1 METEDRKRLET
12 LERGFDVLVSESR
25 MTKDSFSDFVRS
37 HGVEHSKIELEMK
50 ERDRMLQQ
58 VCKEQAEDR
67 VELRY
72 IRKGQEEIK
81 TGQKD
86 IIIAIQKTKYPP
98 AAKLAFA
105 GVVLMTLGD
114 ILIKVWK

>member
-1 METEDRKRLET
+1 
-12 LERGFDVLVSESR
+12 
-25 MTKDSFSDFVRS
+25 
-37 HGVEHSKIELEMK
+37 
-50 ERDRMLQQ
+50 
-58 VCKEQAEDR
+58 